1 METPLGLVE
10 AAYRAHGAAL
20 QGYLRGFVS
29 GGEGAEDLLQET
41 FVQALRHSERMAE
54 AVSVRAWL
62 FGVARHVALTHVRR
76 VPRMRSLPED
86 VTARAEAVGDERVEA
101 MRAAMRRLPDGQ
113 REALELRLRDELSY
127 QEIAQVLAIPVGTVR
142 SRLHH
147 AMRTL
152 KEELANTTSDEWRH
166 DD

>member
-20 QGYLRGFVS
+20 LGYLRGFVR
-29 GGEGAEDLLQET
+29 GFEAAEDLLQET
-41 FVQALRHSERMAE
+41 FVQAIRHSERMAA

-62 FGVARHVALTHVRR
+62 FGVARHVALTHARR
-76 VPRMRSLPED
+76 AHGMQSLPEN
-86 VTARAEAVGDERVEA
+86 VAARAEGAGDERVEA

-113 REALELRLRDELSY
+113 REALELRLRDGLSY
-127 QEIAQVLAIPVGTVR
+127 EEIAQVLAIPVGTVR

-152 KEELANTTSDEWRH
+152 KEGTANSNPDI
-166 DD
+166 